1 MSYCYLCGKKLCNE
15 KPEHIIPNAFGG
27 HLKSRNILCSDC
39 NNKLSDI
46 DRKLCSDLELLTNFI
61 SPKREN
67 NKNTIPVI
75 ETICDGETFDRVSD
89 GSYRKNKNNI
99 QFDGKTLHFSFSH
112 TPNSEAEKTD
122 FQILQNTL
130 RQFAKKN
137 NKNDEWIQ
145 QQISKAL
152 NQSIINS
159 KESGI
164 HHFQFISNK
173 SGYSFLGSLKIILG
187 FCTFKKVDKKYLE
200 SAVEILKKQ
209 DISACYKIANYF
221 NDNSQLPKNS
231 VYHTL
236 YLKGNTISKTLY
248 AIVSLYG
255 VFNIFFL
262 LSDSYEGVEI
272 EDSYNYDILKN
283 TPSPHNMSYNF
294 SLEQINR
301 ILVEDCAVTII
312 QQNFNQFMNFFMLRD
327 RQNYILKKIEEVKQ
341 SVFQKLVFRNEMLTE
356 EDYRNS
362 FTSLFFEAMKKC
374 HNMEFLPEGC
384 FYDLSKI
391 ILDNIHTYD
400 WYCYNKEMLLFM
412 GNSVTMLY
420 NSHPKTQDELFN
432 LLTSYINT
440 FRCATPEIQQM
451 YDENKEGL
459 TKFIID
465 FYRNALKNTNYKD
478 FFLKQDSL
486 NQK

>member
-1 MSYCYLCGKKLCNE
+1 M
-15 KPEHIIPNAFGG
+15 PI
-27 HLKSRNILCSDC
+27 
-39 NNKLSDI
+39 
-46 DRKLCSDLELLTNFI
+46 
-61 SPKREN
+61 
-67 NKNTIPVI
+67 
-75 ETICDGETFDRVSD
+75 
-89 GSYRKNKNNI
+89 
-99 QFDGKTLHFSFSH
+99 
-112 TPNSEAEKTD
+112 
-122 FQILQNTL
+122 
-130 RQFAKKN
+130 
-137 NKNDEWIQ
+137 ND
-145 QQISKAL
+145 
-152 NQSIINS
+152 
-159 KESGI
+159 
-164 HHFQFISNK
+164 
-173 SGYSFLGSLKIILG
+173 
-187 FCTFKKVDKKYLE
+187 V
-200 SAVEILKKQ
+200 
-209 DISACYKIANYF
+209 
-221 NDNSQLPKNS
+221 
-231 VYHTL
+231 
-236 YLKGNTISKTLY
+236 
-248 AIVSLYG
+248 G